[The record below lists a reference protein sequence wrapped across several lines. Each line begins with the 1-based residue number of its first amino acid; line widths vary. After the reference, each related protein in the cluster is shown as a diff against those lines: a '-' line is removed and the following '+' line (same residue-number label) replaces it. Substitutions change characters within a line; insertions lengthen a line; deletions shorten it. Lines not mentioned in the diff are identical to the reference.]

1 MASLGNPAK
10 ESTAAS
16 HIPQQAVC
24 DTGEPLPLKL
34 VQSLREM
41 SFVQLHWFLPAPLL
55 QATFPTEECP
65 HSHCHCAPNSTS
77 KRSMKTVDDI
87 FTWVL
92 CFNRYIAALCS
103 FHPMMLPQMTAYA
116 NTILQAYLQFQGNGW
131 RVYDRAFRIEAASRK
146 NTNWKAVD
154 PSLYARFVACQS
166 RRTSTCQFC
175 CSSSHKSSACPWGV
189 DEPSQQNGPTTT
201 PWPPVHSISVGNR
214 STSPI
219 CLLWNGGACR
229 FPESCRYRHAC
240 AICLTTGHRSIE
252 CQRISFRQRGP
263 LALLP
268 PPNKRAAP

>member
-1 MASLGNPAK
+1 
-10 ESTAAS
+10 
-16 HIPQQAVC
+16 
-24 DTGEPLPLKL
+24 
-34 VQSLREM
+34 M

-65 HSHCHCAPNSTS
+65 RSHCHCAPNSTS

-154 PSLYARFVACQS
+154 PSLYARFVASQS
-166 RRTSTCQFC
+166 RRTSTCQFFAAALAIN
-175 CSSSHKSSACPWGV
+175 HQLVLGV
-189 DEPSQQNGPTTT
+189 GTSLL
-201 PWPPVHSISVGNR
+201 NR
-214 STSPI
+214 T
-219 CLLWNGGACR
+219 
-229 FPESCRYRHAC
+229 
-240 AICLTTGHRSIE
+240 
-252 CQRISFRQRGP
+252 GP
-263 LALLP
+263 LQP
-268 PPNKRAAP
+268 PGRQFAVLQLATAPHHPYASRGMEVHVDSQNLVDIAPHVPSV